1 MNIIE
6 RVEPKKYVC
15 RHCWGNINR
24 FEGLWGT
31 FFEGFYKSEHDF
43 STILDHTS
51 SNKYWY
57 ITQPY
62 GAFDETEKLYASFEK
77 IIDYS
82 INRGADCAIIKDGYH
97 YEGTSCF
104 IFYPADIGRFK
115 EVINSELDT
124 HTRYDAC
131 IDIGAPH
138 SMRFDKSYAR
148 RLIRNYQI
156 PEKSEIIKSAL
167 DFLTWE
173 VKK

>member
-6 RVEPKKYVC
+6 RVEPKKHVC
-15 RHCWGNINR
+15 RHCWGNINS

-31 FFEGFYKSEHDF
+31 FFEGFYKNSHVHRD
-43 STILDHTS
+43 ILDHTS
-51 SNKYWY
+51 SNKYWF

-62 GAFDETEKLYASFEK
+62 GAFDESGDFHTDIEK
-77 IIDYS
+77 IINYS
-82 INRGADCAIIKDGYH
+82 ISRGADCVIIKNGYH
-97 YEGTSCF
+97 YRGTACF
-104 IFYPADIGRFK
+104 IFYPADIDRFK
-115 EVINSELDT
+115 EVINSELDN
-124 HTRYDAC
+124 HTRYDAY
-131 IDIGAPH
+131 IEIGASH

-156 PEKSEIIKSAL
+156 PEKAEIIKSAL

>member
-1 MNIIE
+1 MIGFILLPDFIGDLLPYPLKEMISILVVFYGFSPLPYPEKEFLVSPFSWSFN
-6 RVEPKKYVC
+6 P
-15 RHCWGNINR
+15 
-24 FEGLWGT
+24 
-31 FFEGFYKSEHDF
+31 FFP
-43 STILDHTS
+43 DHPDL
-51 SNKYWY
+51 NLLIW
-57 ITQPY
+57 
-62 GAFDETEKLYASFEK
+62 K
-77 IIDYS
+77 IIRIVP